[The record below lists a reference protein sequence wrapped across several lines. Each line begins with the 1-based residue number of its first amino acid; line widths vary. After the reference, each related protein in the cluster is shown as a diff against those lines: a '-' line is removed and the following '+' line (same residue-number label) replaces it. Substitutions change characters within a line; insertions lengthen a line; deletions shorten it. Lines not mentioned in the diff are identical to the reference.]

1 MDYKGYKLINKI
13 MLVCRDVA
21 EKDDSHSY
29 YDKYRDSYQA
39 YLVDPSNKKQ
49 LETARHWAKW
59 TEYGPSFKNEET
71 GRWDREYE
79 ITHDPVEFEFDNN
92 GFELELL
99 DCAGGSSQG
108 GKLSFWNCVV
118 TRDGNKFVIGINSD
132 MLLELLKNAAFVNG
146 KCQSPLIFITK
157 SGKVGMTVEG
167 SETWQQC
174 IKDRELKKEMQAK
187 AVSKFSFGDKIST
200 ATIKEIYLGTLT
212 QYYKVET
219 GDTRYYYNREL
230 DPRRY
235 TVTKLAK
242 PIVYHLTDS
251 DWRYGSYDLKNF
263 AKVSEVIE
271 YYKDSDSIYA
281 YPDLKKK
288 CAKRAIS
295 GKLELDVTE
304 EDFYKALVEKTYD
317 YESWENYCKQSY
329 HHRHDDAHILC
340 YFLSRNFFGF
350 NTEPFE
356 LDEKLMQKIKDLGIR
371 YIDET
376 KPT

>member
-1 MDYKGYKLINKI
+1 MDYKGYKLIDKVI
-13 MLVCRDVA
+13 LVCRDA
-21 EKDDSHSY
+21 P
-29 YDKYRDSYQA
+29 KYPNAYNDTSRQQA
-39 YLVDPSNKKQ
+39 YLVDPANKKQ
-49 LETARHWAKW
+49 LENARNWAKW
-59 TEYGPSFKNEET
+59 TEYGPSHKNDA
-71 GRWDREYE
+71 GNYVSEY
-79 ITHDPVEFEFDNN
+79 IIKHDPVEFEFDNN
-92 GFELELL
+92 GFGLELL

-108 GKLSFWNCVV
+108 GKLSFWNCIV
-118 TRDGNKFVIGINSD
+118 THDENQFVIGINSD
-132 MLLELLKNAAFVNG
+132 MLLELLKNATFING

-167 SETWQQC
+167 SETWKQC
-174 IKDRELKKEMQAK
+174 ISDRKLKKEMQAK

-219 GDTRYYYNREL
+219 GDTRYYYNRDL
-230 DPRRY
+230 DPCRY

-329 HHRHDDAHILC
+329 HYRHDDAHILC

-356 LDEKLMQKIKDLGIR
+356 LDEKLMQKIKAIGVR
-371 YIDET
+371 YVDET